1 MKLRMN
7 SYSIENW
14 RETSKHFLQQAKTP
28 ISLRQKHVI
37 SMCDD
42 IFLSEEHTV
51 LVGGG
56 GCEAEGSLAELFVP
70 WHVFIRA
77 TRQAADS
84 SAGLRRAGVPGG
96 FHAARKLWSVLWSI
110 PITMSCSLSPPTVE
124 KKHYS
129 HTPSYSGKIRR
140 NVIHDLSLPD
150 DGNVTTDHS
159 LSLLS
164 NCCYAFNASCS
175 CMAHMELTATS
186 AADLPSWWMHF
197 HLLRAAFFESDAKV
211 SLLSTNSTTPDCL

>member
-84 SAGLRRAGVPGG
+84 GAGLRRAGVPGG

-110 PITMSCSLSPPTVE
+110 PITMSCSLSPPTCI
-124 KKHYS
+124 
-129 HTPSYSGKIRR
+129 IRPQSLCDFR
-140 NVIHDLSLPD
+140 LPFLSADSQL
-150 DGNVTTDHS
+150 HS
-159 LSLLS
+159 SCASSLFL
-164 NCCYAFNASCS
+164 
-175 CMAHMELTATS
+175 
-186 AADLPSWWMHF
+186 W
-197 HLLRAAFFESDAKV
+197 
-211 SLLSTNSTTPDCL
+211 